1 MPGGD
6 GTGPMGM
13 GPMTGGGRGYCVAP
27 VSGIRT
33 RPFGRRLF
41 GRGCGRGWRNQ
52 FYSTGLPNWVRGIDD
67 PEMLKE
73 EAAFLKEELSAV
85 QERLGMLE
93 KSQGPKE

>member
-33 RPFGRRLF
+33 RLFGRGLS

-52 FYSTGLPNWVRGIDD
+52 YNATGLSNWARGVDE

-73 EAAFLKEELSAV
+73 EAAFLKEELNAI